1 MFKEEATIDGKKVS
15 LETGNWA
22 KQSDGAIVY
31 RAGNLVLLA
40 TVCGESEAKEGQDF
54 FPLTVEYREKTYA
67 AGRFPG
73 GYFKR
78 ETRPQEH
85 ETLISRIID
94 RPIRPL
100 FPEGFFA
107 EVQVFVTV
115 LSADPDIAVEGHA
128 VTAAS
133 AAIHTSDIPF
143 HGPIAAAVVG
153 RVDGQF
159 VADPGPSLLAK
170 SDIELTVAGSLT
182 HIVMIEG
189 VCEEYSKQD
198 ILDAIAFGHKSIKE
212 KIKLQEAMAKKVNR
226 TKRDIKL
233 RLPDLELKKEVYAF
247 ATDKMAAANSTKD
260 KLNRQNEIDAVIKD
274 TKAHFEAKLRAEG
287 KDEKSIANSLKEIK
301 EHLYLLEYEV
311 VRDGIFKKGIRYDG
325 RKLDEIRDISVELD
339 VLPSVHGSAVFTRGQ
354 TQSLGVVTLGTGND
368 AQKYE
373 NLSGLQSKQF
383 MLHYNF
389 PPFSTGEVKRYS
401 GPGRRE
407 IGHGNLA
414 ERALKVMVPKQET
427 FPYVI
432 RTVSEILESNG
443 SSSMAS
449 VCSGSLA
456 LMAAGVPIPRGVSGI
471 AMGLILGDKD
481 DFVVL
486 SDIAGLE
493 DHFGDMDFKV
503 AGTEKG
509 ITAFQLDI
517 KLTGVTLDILDSAI
531 EQATK
536 GRAHILGIM
545 NKALAEARSSVS
557 VNAPRITTIQI
568 DPERIGELIGPG
580 GKVIRAIIEKS
591 KSEINV
597 EDSGTV
603 TIASSGGEANEYA
616 KKLIMDLFADV
627 EPGAQFNGTV
637 KRIADFGAFIEILPG
652 KEGLLHISKMAPT
665 RINSVRDVMN
675 EGDMV
680 EVVVTGVDRQGKIEL
695 GRKDLVGAGNTR
707 PSRYDEGEGG
717 GDRGGDRGDRDRG
730 GYGGDRGH
738 RGPPR
743 GGDRGRGGPRGGGG
757 SRGGGRDH
765 R

>member
-1 MFKEEATIDGKKVS
+1 
-15 LETGNWA
+15 
-22 KQSDGAIVY
+22 
-31 RAGNLVLLA
+31 
-40 TVCGESEAKEGQDF
+40 
-54 FPLTVEYREKTYA
+54 
-67 AGRFPG
+67 
-73 GYFKR
+73 
-78 ETRPQEH
+78 
-85 ETLISRIID
+85 
-94 RPIRPL
+94 
-100 FPEGFFA
+100 
-107 EVQVFVTV
+107 
-115 LSADPDIAVEGHA
+115 
-128 VTAAS
+128 
-133 AAIHTSDIPF
+133 
-143 HGPIAAAVVG
+143 
-153 RVDGQF
+153 
-159 VADPGPSLLAK
+159 
-170 SDIELTVAGSLT
+170 
-182 HIVMIEG
+182 
-189 VCEEYSKQD
+189 
-198 ILDAIAFGHKSIKE
+198 
-212 KIKLQEAMAKKVNR
+212 
-226 TKRDIKL
+226 
-233 RLPDLELKKEVYAF
+233 
-247 ATDKMAAANSTKD
+247 
-260 KLNRQNEIDAVIKD
+260 
-274 TKAHFEAKLRAEG
+274 
-287 KDEKSIANSLKEIK
+287 
-301 EHLYLLEYEV
+301 
-311 VRDGIFKKGIRYDG
+311 KGIRYDG

-652 KEGLLHISKMAPT
+652 KEG
-665 RINSVRDVMN
+665 
-675 EGDMV
+675 
-680 EVVVTGVDRQGKIEL
+680 
-695 GRKDLVGAGNTR
+695 
-707 PSRYDEGEGG
+707 
-717 GDRGGDRGDRDRG
+717 
-730 GYGGDRGH
+730 
-738 RGPPR
+738 
-743 GGDRGRGGPRGGGG
+743 
-757 SRGGGRDH
+757 
-765 R
+765 